1 MDFDDLE
8 GLKKKK
14 TKIRGDRGWL
24 ATNPPMM
31 KLVPFFQKYRIP
43 NFQGLSFLGSK
54 NAPLIVGDKCLYRF
68 METVIYL
75 ITSPKIEE
83 LGRLG
88 GNFHNCYGTYIAR
101 SCFP

>member
-1 MDFDDLE
+1 MTGHKSSNDEVSPSLP
-8 GLKKKK
+8 
-14 TKIRGDRGWL
+14 KIW
-24 ATNPPMM
+24 NS
-31 KLVPFFQKYRIP
+31 KLLGVV
-43 NFQGLSFLGSK
+43 FLGRK
-54 NAPLIVGDKCLYRF
+54 NVPLIVGDKCLYRF
-68 METVIYL
+68 MEMVIYL